1 MTETKE
7 SGAGIDE
14 RISSFLSSQTT
25 LTLAV
30 STNNSPYCANCFYAF
45 VKDENLLVFKSKP
58 ETTHV
63 QVAFK
68 NPYVAGTVTP
78 DVLEKTRVQGIQFTG
93 KIISS
98 DKNIFNKAK
107 NAYYSKFPFA
117 LAFSG
122 EIFIIELFTLKYTD
136 NKLGFGKRLE
146 WKK

>member
-1 MTETKE
+1 MTDANETV
-7 SGAGIDE
+7 AVMDE
-14 RISSFLSSQTT
+14 RISSFLSSQTN

-58 ETTHV
+58 ETTHI
-63 QVAFK
+63 QITFK

-93 KIISS
+93 KIISPDKSIS
-98 DKNIFNKAK
+98 DKAK
-107 NAYYSKFPFA
+107 DAYYMKYPFA
-117 LAFSG
+117 LAFPG
-122 EIFIIELFTLKYTD
+122 EIWIIEMLTLKYTD